1 MEENEEDGQDQIKYL
16 DAGMFHLHTLAFIL
30 NYWFCSRIYIH
41 ILVCCSKEVYP
52 TTTTGIRAVRARYM
66 PLLWPV
72 PQSGAAVEHNDVI
85 LMNLMTSHFFNPTP
99 QPISSLSI
107 PNQQV
112 IFQRIQWVFSN
123 ILRAISVPNGAVG
136 TKLENELKI
145 SR

>member
-85 LMNLMTSHFFNPTP
+85 L
-99 QPISSLSI
+99 SLGHTDQFLVEMFH
-107 PNQQV
+107 NYA
-112 IFQRIQWVFSN
+112 FKEC
-123 ILRAISVPNGAVG
+123 ISV
-136 TKLENELKI
+136 ENLKFWLLI
-145 SR
+145 KVS